1 MLIGSSKKLSK
12 ISSISIQVFESVVER
27 VVDFKYLGVTFSS
40 DMTRLDHLCE
50 LSTKINQRLGLLKR
64 IKHLLPRSAR
74 LLYYNS
80 LILPL
85 FDYGDIIWGDKN
97 NFMIMESLQVLPNKA
112 AKIIL
117 DRPIHSSL
125 SDALEELNWIKLDK
139 RRHYHRCLYIY
150 KSVNNLLTT
159 HVTLTN
165 LFDVHDY
172 NTRNS
177 QNFRL
182 PAVKTN
188 WGKQRL
194 AYQAV
199 KEWNS
204 LPMNIR
210 NCSSPKTFK
219 TLFFNM

>member
-1 MLIGSSKKLSK
+1 MGSSKKLSK
-12 ISSISIQVFESVVER
+12 ISSISTQVFGRVVES
-27 VVDFKYLGVTFSS
+27 VVDFKHLGVTFSS
-40 DMTRLDHLCE
+40 DMTWSDHIGE
-50 LSTKINQRLGLLKR
+50 LSIKINQRLGLLKR
-64 IKHLLPRSAR
+64 IKNLLPRSAR

-85 FDYGDIIWGDKN
+85 FDYGDIVWGDKN
-97 NFMIMESLQVLPNKA
+97 NLTIMESLQVLQNKA
-112 AKIIL
+112 AKVIL
-117 DRPIHSSL
+117 DRPIYSSA
-125 SDALEELNWIKLDK
+125 SDALQELNWVRLDK

-150 KSVNNLLTT
+150 KTINNLLTT
-159 HVTLTN
+159 HLTLIN
-165 LFDVHDY
+165 LFDVHRY

-177 QNFRL
+177 QNLRL

-204 LPMNIR
+204 LAMYVR
-210 NCSSPKTFK
+210 NCSSCKTFK
-219 TLFFNM
+219 TLFFDM